1 MVPCTVQVKSGTEY
15 RTDWTISRQINT
27 MFSTGGFLTLTTL
40 VSVISGFAINLTDIE
55 VNDETTKN
63 ITGPLLLNLFDS
75 FTNLT
80 VGVDHLFDEF
90 QEGFED
96 IRPSNYSDLEDS
108 NITDNTPTPLSGSS
122 VVVGLFDTLR
132 DITGNVG
139 DVVTD
144 LGAGL
149 ADKRQDV
156 VEAAHH
162 VGGHV
167 DSKVGGSWLYRF
179 LTTNHFQ
186 IVTVGSGLFSFAQT
200 IFQRTKDLS
209 DTIASTI
216 HRRTKWQ
223 E

>member
-1 MVPCTVQVKSGTEY
+1 MY
-15 RTDWTISRQINT
+15 
-27 MFSTGGFLTLTTL
+27 FTGEFLTLTTAL
-40 VSVISGFAINLTDIE
+40 SVISGFAVNLTDIE
-55 VNDETTKN
+55 MNDETTNN

-80 VGVDHLFDEF
+80 DGVDLLFDEF

-96 IRPSNYSDLEDS
+96 IRPSNYSDLEEENVTDS
-108 NITDNTPTPLSGSS
+108 NPTPLSGSS

-132 DITGNVG
+132 DITEDVG

-149 ADKRQDV
+149 TDKRQDV
-156 VEAAHH
+156 IEAAHH
-162 VGGHV
+162 V
-167 DSKVGGSWLYRF
+167 DNKVGGTSKNSFSLSK
-179 LTTNHFQ
+179 NDFQ
-186 IVTVGSGLFSFAQT
+186 LVTVGSGLFSFAQSV
-200 IFQRTKDLS
+200 FQGTKDFTES
-209 DTIASTI
+209 IANTI